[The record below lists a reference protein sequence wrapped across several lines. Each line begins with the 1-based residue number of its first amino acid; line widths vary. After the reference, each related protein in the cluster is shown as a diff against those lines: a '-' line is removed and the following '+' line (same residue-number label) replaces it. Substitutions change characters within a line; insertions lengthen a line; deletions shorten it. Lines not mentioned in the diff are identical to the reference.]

1 MRARVTIE
9 RSQNGIRVRGRYLA
23 WRHGLAVVALL
34 LAGCGPIDGTG
45 APTTLTVQEPASE
58 KYFPSDEPYRLGAE
72 FFNRGDY
79 GLAERRFREAV
90 EKAPEDGAAWVALA
104 SSYDRLMRFDL
115 ADRAYRRA
123 IELCGE
129 TVQILNNQGY
139 SQMLRGNLKSARQKF
154 LQAAAREPDN
164 PTIQNN
170 IRLLDGS
177 YPFIAPPPGANSASI
192 RRRLSEALR
201 I

>member
-1 MRARVTIE
+1 ML
-9 RSQNGIRVRGRYLA
+9 S
-23 WRHGLAVVALL
+23 
-34 LAGCGPIDGTG
+34 GCGAIDSTS

-72 FFNRGDY
+72 YFNRGDY
-79 GLAERRFREAV
+79 GLAERYFRDAV

-104 SSYDRLMRFDL
+104 SSYDRLRRFDL

-154 LQAAAREPDN
+154 LQAAARDPGN

-177 YPFIAPPPGANSASI
+177 SPFMAPPPWQPQVQ
-192 RRRLSEALR
+192 
-201 I
+201 

>member
-1 MRARVTIE
+1 MV
-9 RSQNGIRVRGRYLA
+9 
-23 WRHGLAVVALL
+23 VVALML
-34 LAGCGPIDGTG
+34 SGCGAIDNTS

-72 FFNRGDY
+72 YFNRGDY
-79 GLAERRFREAV
+79 GLAERYFRDAV

-104 SSYDRLMRFDL
+104 SSYDRLRRFDL
-115 ADRAYRRA
+115 ADRAYHRA

-154 LQAAAREPDN
+154 LQAAARDPGN

-177 YPFIAPPPGANSASI
+177 SPFMAPPPWQPQVQ
-192 RRRLSEALR
+192 
-201 I
+201 

>member
-1 MRARVTIE
+1 
-9 RSQNGIRVRGRYLA
+9 
-23 WRHGLAVVALL
+23 LAVAALVL
-34 LAGCGPIDGTG
+34 SGCGSMSDGAS

-72 FFNRGDY
+72 YFNRGDY
-79 GLAERRFREAV
+79 GLAERYFRDAV

-104 SSYDRLMRFDL
+104 SSYDGLRRFDL

-139 SQMLRGNLKSARQKF
+139 SQMLRGNLKSARKKF
-154 LQAAAREPDN
+154 LQAAARDPSN
-164 PTIQNN
+164 PTILNN

-177 YPFIAPPPGANSASI
+177 SPYLSPPPWQAQAQ
-192 RRRLSEALR
+192 
-201 I
+201 